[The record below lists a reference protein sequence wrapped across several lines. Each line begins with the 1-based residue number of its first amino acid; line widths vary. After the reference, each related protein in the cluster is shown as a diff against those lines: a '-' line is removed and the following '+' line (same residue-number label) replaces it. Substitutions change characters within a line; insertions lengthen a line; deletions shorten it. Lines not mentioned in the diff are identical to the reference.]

1 VHINTTNK
9 TKTNDY
15 FTNTENVAM
24 VHVCRVFNADDA
36 SDISSVPINIVVENL
51 GKIIDILPQLTTG
64 DGHNQIIDDPITF
77 SGNVITIP
85 ANSGAV
91 VDGNSLN
98 ILVVG
103 KR

>member
-24 VHVCRVFNADDA
+24 VHVCRVFDA
-36 SDISSVPINIVVENL
+36 TDVTDISSGPINIVVENL
-51 GKIIDILPQLTTG
+51 GKIIDILPQLTTSATL
-64 DGHNQIIDDPITF
+64 HQVIDDPITF

-85 ANSGAV
+85 TNSGTV
-91 VDGNSLN
+91 VNGNILN